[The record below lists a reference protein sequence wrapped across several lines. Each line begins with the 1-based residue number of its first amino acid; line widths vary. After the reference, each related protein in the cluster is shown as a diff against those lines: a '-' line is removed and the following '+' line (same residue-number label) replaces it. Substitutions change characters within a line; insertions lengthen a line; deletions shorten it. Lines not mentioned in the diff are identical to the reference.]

1 MPADSL
7 MVGDSAADAQAAR
20 RAGFMLA
27 CVPYGYHGGKGV
39 EVLLPDLILES
50 LAELPGRVDAAPRQP
65 SPDAVNG

>member
-1 MPADSL
+1 

-39 EVLLPDLILES
+39 DVLLPDLVLES
-50 LAELPGRVDAAPRQP
+50 LAELPAWVDSAPLQP
-65 SPDAVNG
+65 MPEAVTG